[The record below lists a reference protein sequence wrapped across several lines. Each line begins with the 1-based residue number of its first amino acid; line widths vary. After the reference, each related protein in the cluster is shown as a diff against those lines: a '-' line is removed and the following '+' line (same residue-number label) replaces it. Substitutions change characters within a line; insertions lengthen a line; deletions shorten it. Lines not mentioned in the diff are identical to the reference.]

1 VYSNQSSTRQYTAHA
16 HQVPAQVAPAAVPA
30 KRPGPP
36 PKVAIPVLIVALICF
51 AVGIW
56 ALTQT

>member
-1 VYSNQSSTRQYTAHA
+1 PTRAYTEAA
-16 HQVPAQVAPAAVPA
+16 PYQGPAAVPSPPA
-30 KRPGPP
+30 PRTRPGPP
-36 PKVAIPVLIVALICF
+36 RVVAVPVLLVALICF